1 MSVYTISPCLF
12 QCEIQQ
18 WAPIIASFV
27 SVSHRNLK
35 IALDRHG
42 RAMDKYKEIP
52 SPINREIAI
61 KFLDL
66 ILMCNKYE
74 IIDTGHPSDDELF
87 LEICAKT
94 VGTHEIIV
102 RTKQAYPHLNFIG
115 NNTVEHN
122 GTHIDMYDKDE
133 AAAKLERQPV
143 VSIGTIS
150 DSIVTAMGDVH
161 NPHKK

>member
-12 QCEIQQ
+12 QCNVQQ
-18 WAPIIASFV
+18 WAPIITKFISDGA
-27 SVSHRNLK
+27 LK
-35 IALDRHG
+35 IALDCG
-42 RAMDKYKEIP
+42 GYAMERYKTAPLEENKEQMI
-52 SPINREIAI
+52 SC
-61 KFLDL
+61 LDL
-66 ILMCNKYE
+66 ILKCNKYE
-74 IIDTGHPSDDELF
+74 NIEIGQTSDDELF